1 MGALQGCSLGH
12 FPTHRGLSTCLA
24 GNVPRRSPYLSVQLF
39 NQGYVSKIGVNRK
52 DTSSAGVKAD
62 VVGDGV
68 SLGVCSIQG
77 VHMRAWKETAEHSLL
92 APSRAGCFL
101 LFFFILHDYQMAVS
115 TCHFTDC
122 SLEYRLQRASGLLGL
137 PLGSL
142 PGNDSCPRNQDW
154 GCGMREKGGAL
165 RWRGDPR
172 AALFPMLGLFREF

>member
-92 APSRAGCFL
+92 APSRLAASYSFSLFSTTIRWL
-101 LFFFILHDYQMAVS
+101 LVPA
-115 TCHFTDC
+115 T
-122 SLEYRLQRASGLLGL
+122 LQIVV
-137 PLGSL
+137 
-142 PGNDSCPRNQDW
+142 
-154 GCGMREKGGAL
+154 
-165 RWRGDPR
+165 
-172 AALFPMLGLFREF
+172 